1 MEDRIRGWLPKEP
14 TLPSHQ
20 RIRATRAKN
29 QKSTSIRPMKWLAIS
44 GYVALLLFIWL
55 DYFIKLTGYA
65 TLEDVLLYTIIAPL
79 VTFAGFKI
87 YFKIYQI
94 ASLKFWQWYWTIFG
108 IFIFGFLIWSAITF
122 LLNRVLLLSAV
133 TGEPFVLFPY
143 FLLSYVIGGY
153 LGYRFGKRRGF
164 RPLIFAFTSCSVTD
178 LDSADF
184 VKVVGIAFVIMGVL
198 GLILSLM
205 FQYGQPY
212 LSILCI
218 VLIVLGA
225 VLIYGIWHA

>member
-1 MEDRIRGWLPKEP
+1 MN
-14 TLPSHQ
+14 S
-20 RIRATRAKN
+20 
-29 QKSTSIRPMKWLAIS
+29 
-44 GYVALLLFIWL
+44 ALLL
-55 DYFIKLTGYA
+55 A
-65 TLEDVLLYTIIAPL
+65 
-79 VTFAGFKI
+79 
-87 YFKIYQI
+87 
-94 ASLKFWQWYWTIFG
+94 
-108 IFIFGFLIWSAITF
+108 
-122 LLNRVLLLSAV
+122 AV
-133 TGEPFVLFPY
+133 AGEPFVLFPY

-164 RPLIFAFTSCSVTD
+164 RPLILATSYGVTD

-212 LSILCI
+212 LSLLCI

-225 VLIYGIWHA
+225 VFFTVLGTRKPLLS